1 VVMLLRITDPYEDE
15 IPNELT
21 VDSIFYNINRRSI
34 EDFTNNGLFDLVNK
48 LARTSI
54 DPYKY
59 FNEDPIRV
67 LRVIRLA

>member
-1 VVMLLRITDPYEDE
+1 MLLRITDPYEDE

-59 FNEDPIRV
+59 FIDDPIRV